1 MDRLSVLEVERILE
15 IVDHIIDVC
24 RSDDEG
30 ITWGLED
37 ELLEARSMLRKALK
51 NG

>member
-1 MDRLSVLEVERILE
+1 MDRLSILEVERLLE
-15 IVDHIIDVC
+15 VVEHVLDIC
-24 RSDDEG
+24 NGDDEG

-37 ELLEARSMLRKALK
+37 ELLEARTMLRKALK